1 MDDILL
7 VYSKASGWDHE
18 RFVRDFV
25 RSECYWP
32 PLKLEDAKEA
42 TFLETTFD
50 MKEDGRLAYWLKND
64 NAERRKI
71 WRYQHYRSHAPF
83 AQKKALVIASL
94 RKVHKMASD
103 RRHIYDSAIDKL
115 REFIALRYPLQL
127 LRSACNFLGF
137 STGVNTW
144 IRIRDHIEHIDDS
157 CLQA

>member
-25 RSECYWP
+25 RDWP

-50 MKEDGRLAYWLKND
+50 MKEHGSLAYWLKND

-83 AQKKALVIASL
+83 AQKKALMKASVSL
-94 RKVHKMASD
+94 RKVRWRVTEKMALSE
-103 RRHIYDSAIDKL
+103 RAR
-115 REFIALRYPLQL
+115 
-127 LRSACNFLGF
+127 
-137 STGVNTW
+137 
-144 IRIRDHIEHIDDS
+144 
-157 CLQA
+157 